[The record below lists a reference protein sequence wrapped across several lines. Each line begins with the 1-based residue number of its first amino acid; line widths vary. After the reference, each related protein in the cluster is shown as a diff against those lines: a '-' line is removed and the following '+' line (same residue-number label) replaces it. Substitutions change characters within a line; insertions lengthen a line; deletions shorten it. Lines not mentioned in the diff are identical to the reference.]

1 MSTRTAVLA
10 AALCLGLA
18 GCGSNTDDVAGAASS
33 ASAAAS
39 APASA
44 APSSAATASPA
55 PSASSGVSAAPTE
68 CPLTPE
74 VVAPPAGAST
84 DLSKKPVIKGSK
96 KPAPDVVQVADIVK
110 GTGEEAVTLSGVEVK
125 YVGALYKTGK
135 EFDSSWKTSADQTL
149 PFTAC
154 AQGTIPGFAIAPLG
168 MKVGG
173 RRQVTI
179 PSQYGYGEQGSPPT
193 IAGGADL
200 VFVIDLVEVTP
211 PTS

>member
-1 MSTRTAVLA
+1 MKRTALLT

-18 GCGSNTDDVAGAASS
+18 GCGSSTDDASAGAG
-33 ASAAAS
+33 AAAS
-39 APASA
+39 AAVSA
-44 APSSAATASPA
+44 APSSAAAASPTPSASA
-55 PSASSGVSAAPTE
+55 PSAAVTPQA
-68 CPLTPE
+68 CPLTPKT
-74 VVAPPAGAST
+74 VAPPEGSST
-84 DLSKKPVIKGSK
+84 DLTKKPLIRGSK
-96 KPAPDVVQVADIVK
+96 KPAPKVVQVADIVK
-110 GTGEEAVTLSGVEVK
+110 GTGEEAVTLSSVEVK
-125 YVGALYKTGK
+125 YVGALYTTGK

-179 PSQYGYGEQGSPPT
+179 PSQYGYGKQGSPPT
-193 IAGGADL
+193 IPGGADL
-200 VFVIDLVEVTP
+200 VFVIDLVKVTP